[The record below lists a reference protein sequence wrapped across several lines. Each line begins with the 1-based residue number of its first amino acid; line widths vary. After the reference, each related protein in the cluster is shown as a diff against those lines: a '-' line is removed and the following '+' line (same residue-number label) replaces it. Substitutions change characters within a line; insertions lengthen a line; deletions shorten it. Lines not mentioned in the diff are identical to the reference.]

1 MFPEIAKEWHPTKN
15 GSLKSQEFLTGSNK
29 KIWWRCTK
37 GHQYIA
43 PISRRTQKNS
53 SGCPFCK
60 NKKVTKDE
68 WEIFL
73 KVAPTDFQPNFGD
86 SQSNMLYNQS
96 RGGLYK
102 GDMPIFYYH
111 YIERI
116 FDKLETIYKQKNE
129 GGDNTKS
136 GDIPLDL
143 MDVLF
148 ATALAISPS
157 ESLIK
162 RATGIFDVALLLTD
176 DKSSKLL

>member
-1 MFPEIAKEWHPTKN
+1 
-15 GSLKSQEFLTGSNK
+15 
-29 KIWWRCTK
+29 
-37 GHQYIA
+37 
-43 PISRRTQKNS
+43 
-53 SGCPFCK
+53 
-60 NKKVTKDE
+60 
-68 WEIFL
+68 
-73 KVAPTDFQPNFGD
+73 
-86 SQSNMLYNQS
+86 MLYNQS

-176 DKSSKLL
+176 DNDLVTMKMIILIMIIMKMILMVELMRESMWKIFL